1 MADFSDYPGDFILY
15 WTPGGM
21 VQNPWR
27 RVLRNEA
34 LVYNWYFF
42 RTAVLRK
49 LFDIRFSY
57 KHCNFSDVCLLVK
70 MASKP
75 VTRAV
80 EREMRQWGR
89 KFMNFKNLS
98 YIKKQNKTILTKN
111 KTKREGKEQKE
122 KKRRKKKRVLAGIE
136 LRTFC
141 TPVKFVTTT
150 PRETHCGIVDNSSNY
165 CMMSWRTPSDIDG
178 RCECSSLR
186 STQGP
191 RFARDEIINSL
202 CSARNKTHSTHP
214 DPRASFNGLHWDYKW
229 MN

>member
-1 MADFSDYPGDFILY
+1 
-15 WTPGGM
+15 
-21 VQNPWR
+21 
-27 RVLRNEA
+27 
-34 LVYNWYFF
+34 
-42 RTAVLRK
+42 
-49 LFDIRFSY
+49 
-57 KHCNFSDVCLLVK
+57 

-89 KFMNFKNLS
+89 QFMNFKNLS

-122 KKRRKKKRVLAGIE
+122 KKRRKKNGFWQESNSGR
-136 LRTFC
+136 

-165 CMMSWRTPSDIDG
+165 CMTSWRTPSDIDG
-178 RCECSSLR
+178 RCECSSLG
-186 STQGP
+186 STQGR